1 MRKLLLN
8 KDDFTYWVDLSQNIE
23 EKQLNPHILDAQ
35 MRVLKGTMCTSLYN
49 EVYSQFLEETLT
61 IDNEILLEDYAKP
74 LLVFASY
81 VNYLTTA
88 GKRSTATG
96 MVKVI
101 GDNTEQIT
109 REELKDLI
117 SENKE
122 KRAYYQNALSEFLDN
137 NKDVYPLFK
146 DCCKTQKAG
155 INITGIG
162 GRKHHYKY
170 DKYDKYDK
178 HYKDNCCD

>member
-1 MRKLLLN
+1 MQKLLLN

-35 MRVLKGTMCTSLYN
+35 IRVVKGTMCSSLYD
-49 EVYSQFLEETLT
+49 EVYTQFLDDTLT
-61 IDNEILLEDYAKP
+61 AENQTLLNDYVNP

-96 MVKVI
+96 MVKVV
-101 GDNTEQIT
+101 GDNLEQIT
-109 REELKDLI
+109 RDELKDI
-117 SENKE
+117 ITENKE
-122 KRAYYQNALSEFLDN
+122 KKSYYQNALSDFLYN
-137 NKDVYPLFK
+137 NKDVYPLYE

-155 INITGIG
+155 FNITSIG
-162 GRKHHYKY
+162 
-170 DKYDKYDK
+170 
-178 HYKDNCCD
+178 